1 MVIGKNCLKT
11 LDLEHCAGKGRCAV
25 FLPWKSWEKTWSAF
39 LQSHHEG
46 VVSLSGRLGLSW
58 PISLLREDAHRIE
71 RTETAGFQGKKTLI
85 PFLSSTA
92 SLRTKRATL
101 T

>member
-1 MVIGKNCLKT
+1 MKELLEKNGSWLLFRTMKIKYECAEVKTEFKMVLGKNRLKT
-11 LDLEHCAGKGRCAV
+11 LDLEHCAAKGRCAV

-58 PISLLREDAHRIE
+58 PISLLREGH
-71 RTETAGFQGKKTLI
+71 TE
-85 PFLSSTA
+85 
-92 SLRTKRATL
+92 
-101 T
+101 